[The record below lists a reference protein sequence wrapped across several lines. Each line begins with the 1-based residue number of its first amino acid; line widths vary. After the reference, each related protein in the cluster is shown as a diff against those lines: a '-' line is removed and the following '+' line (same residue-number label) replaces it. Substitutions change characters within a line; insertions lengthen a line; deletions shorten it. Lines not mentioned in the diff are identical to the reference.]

1 MKKILG
7 LIMILSVGITA
18 HAMTNDAILG
28 AGDSFACDAFAR
40 NAKVACMPN
49 VNSFYHGR
57 VSFPSQPA
65 LIISNFQVVDCS
77 TVGGDR
83 DVICNGSTPP
93 PFNPPIN
100 PPMPVETRRAYTT
113 PDFGCLSRLP
123 TVNDADQL
131 VSNAFLP
138 SSRLVDSCEPSRDLS
153 QIRDLERFGFRCS
166 VDSTAIN
173 QSDSTCVQNLLTKVT
188 NQSTIKG
195 SHRRRL
201 ESEFCAT
208 KTYNCVR

>member
-1 MKKILG
+1 MKKFLG
-7 LIMILSVGITA
+7 LFLVLAVGATA
-18 HAMTNDAILG
+18 AASTNDAILG
-28 AGDSFACDAFAR
+28 AGDSFACDVFAR
-40 NAKVACMPN
+40 SAKVACMPN
-49 VNSFYHGR
+49 VNSNYRGR

-65 LIISNFQVVDCS
+65 LIISNYQVVDCA

-83 DVICNGSTPP
+83 DVICSPAAQ
-93 PFNPPIN
+93 
-100 PPMPVETRRAYTT
+100 PPMYPPTNPIPVETRRAYTM
-113 PDFGCLSRLP
+113 PNMGCLRNLP

-153 QIRDLERFGFRCS
+153 QLRDLERYGFRCTI
-166 VDSTAIN
+166 DSTALN
-173 QSDSTCVQNLLTKVT
+173 QSDAMCVQNLLDKVI
-188 NQSTIKG
+188 NKSTIKG